1 MYSTKFIDIFTN
13 PKNVGII
20 QGASGVGTNT
30 NETTNDVMKLYVKI
44 ENETIVDAKFKTY
57 SSAVGIV
64 ALSVLTEML
73 KGKTLEEALK
83 IEAKDLLAEIGSV
96 ENDKLYMIDDALKT
110 LSLAIA
116 DYRKKQEKLLQKLA
130 NANK

>member
-1 MYSTKFIDIFTN
+1 
-13 PKNVGII
+13 
-20 QGASGVGTNT
+20 
-30 NETTNDVMKLYVKI
+30 
-44 ENETIVDAKFKTY
+44 
-57 SSAVGIV
+57 
-64 ALSVLTEML
+64 ML
-73 KGKTLEEALK
+73 KGRTLDEALK

-110 LSLAIA
+110 LNLAIA